1 MSSNDPNANY
11 KSITES
17 FFKTAINRGNLALLR
32 NNDLQTAI
40 YTRTRLKRKY
50 WQDPSR
56 ENVVAYKKRK
66 KSITN
71 CFNKF
76 SDKSLQTTKSS
87 WIFVKPFLTNKGT
100 FTGCDITIV
109 DGKKIILANF
119 ELAKTFNNHYLNTLE
134 VTVALRL

>member
-1 MSSNDPNANY
+1 MLEVTNW

-17 FFKTAINRGNLALLR
+17 FFKATIVRGNQALFR
-32 NNDLQTAI
+32 NKDLQRGI

-50 WQDPSR
+50 WRDPSR

-76 SDKSLQTTKSS
+76 SDKSLQTTKSFRV
-87 WIFVKPFLTNKGT
+87 FVKPFLTNKGT

-119 ELAKTFNNHYLNTLE
+119 ELAKTFNNHYLNTLK
-134 VTVALRL
+134 VTVALHL